1 MKFDEIPAEK
11 TCGYMQDISQKIHGI
26 YGEHHVPPQVAIWN
40 LMSTLCAL
48 NSRCGHM
55 SSQEMTNLNAGF
67 GHMSLE
73 EMTNLMKEEYEFH
86 EKNYAAYKQRKSNER
101 TGIPKDF

>member
-11 TCGYMQDISQKIHGI
+11 TCGYMQDISQKIHEI

-48 NSRCGHM
+48 N
-55 SSQEMTNLNAGF
+55 AGC

-86 EKNYAAYKQRKSNER
+86 EKNYAAYKERKSNER